1 MQITNGTARSHAQD
15 LGRMTRS
22 FYNSLAS
29 VIPYLANR
37 GNFEIKRMAVPSN
50 MILLVSPMQLL
61 AVLLTKRLEKI
72 TGKENLVATIDFTY
86 STTTGFLSV
95 CRNKNQ
101 ARHSRSPR
109 IASLHSGDS

>member
-22 FYNSLAS
+22 HAQDLGRMTRSFYNSLAA
-29 VIPYLANR
+29 VIPYLTNR

-72 TGKENLVATIDFTY
+72 TEKENLVATIDFTY
-86 STTTGFLSV
+86 ST
-95 CRNKNQ
+95 NDW
-101 ARHSRSPR
+101 
-109 IASLHSGDS
+109 ASFSL